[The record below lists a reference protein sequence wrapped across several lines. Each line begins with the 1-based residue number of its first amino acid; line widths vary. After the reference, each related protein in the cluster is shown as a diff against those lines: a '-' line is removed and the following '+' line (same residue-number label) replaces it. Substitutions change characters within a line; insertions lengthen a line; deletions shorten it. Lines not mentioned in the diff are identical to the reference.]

1 MRIAAIIF
9 IILAVVANFFFNN
22 LTVFVL
28 AMFSFPVLLWLLL
41 KKRKTNTARITTDS
55 SERNDYIQETSTE

>member
-1 MRIAAIIF
+1 MRIAAIVF
-9 IILAVVANFFFNN
+9 ILLALIANFIFNN

-41 KKRKTNTARITTDS
+41 KKHKPRSYKVNSHVTVPEQDGFTK
-55 SERNDYIQETSTE
+55 